1 MGKDYGEPIR
11 YEPDFNGPTRNRS
24 CTDILWLII
33 FILFLGLWGYVG
45 FYSMTKGNVEKL
57 LAPIDSKGQR
67 CGLDSG
73 LEDKKYL
80 MFFDLTRCLSPGTP
94 ITGCPTQQVCVRK
107 CPEQTIIFHT
117 KINDASTFEQ
127 VRSNMVCT
135 DDVNVQTITYTQALQ
150 FIKDGKC
157 AGYVLR
163 SQPVLY
169 RCIGDLSAMQCKDTA
184 TGSKWTDQSAGE
196 TCVRNPREAQ
206 RSLLNSATALDS
218 YVGWIA
224 ASWVTFFKGDE
235 RELHVVVMGRC
246 FPFVSEAMDVLREIN
261 GNLASL
267 DENQVLEQLGKL
279 IQFDQL
285 SSQIVQDLVQ
295 SRWYMA
301 GAVVAVVVICFIYI
315 LLLRWLVAPVVW
327 LSIAGLHVL
336 IGFSIYLSYKN
347 YVYYR
352 DNPVTL
358 IQTTNLKGYAQSMF
372 TKQETWMAL
381 LVVLAII
388 LAILLIIVIFLRS
401 RITIAIALIREGSR
415 AVVAIKS
422 TVLFP
427 IFPWVIQCAVIAY
440 GVLVLMYLLSI
451 GDSAFRVV
459 NLRNDT
465 NCNCGGVYTED
476 YVGCEPSTFTMKCHD
491 TSPGAGYQQPCQV
504 ASCHFIGIDNP
515 HIVLYMHLVNLLGFF
530 WTMFFISGIA
540 DMMLAST
547 FSTWYWTAHKSDLP
561 FFTLTSGIYRTLRY
575 HLGTVALGALII
587 AIVRVIRVILEYIDH
602 KVKKFDNPITRCIM
616 CFCKCFFWCLENF
629 LKFINKNAYIMCAV
643 HGKNFCSSA
652 RDAFSLL
659 MRNIVR
665 VVVLDKVT
673 DFIFF
678 LSKLLISIGVGFAVY
693 YLLQWN
699 YVYEVTQG
707 ERLHYNYIPAIIL
720 SIATYLICTIFFNVY
735 SMAVDTLFLCF
746 LEDCERND
754 GSVEKP
760 YVMSKNLMKILG
772 KRNKQA

>member
-1 MGKDYGEPIR
+1 MSKDYGEPIR
-11 YEPDFNGPTRNRS
+11 YEPDFSGPTRNRS
-24 CTDILWLII
+24 CTDILWLIV
-33 FILFLGLWGYVG
+33 FILFLGVWGYVG
-45 FYSMTKGNVEKL
+45 YYSITRGNVEKL
-57 LAPIDSKGQR
+57 LAPIDSKGHR

-73 LEDKKYL
+73 LEDRKYL

-94 ITGCPTQQVCVRK
+94 ITGCPTQQICVNK
-107 CPEQTIIFHT
+107 CPDQTIVFHARIT
-117 KINDASTFEQ
+117 NASSFEQ

-135 DDVNVQTITYTQALQ
+135 DDVNIQTMTHTEALQ
-150 FIKDGKC
+150 NINDGKC

-163 SQPVLY
+163 SQPVLF
-169 RCIGDLSAMQCKDTA
+169 RCIGDLSTIQCKDTNPQ
-184 TGSKWTDQSAGE
+184 SKWTGDGGGQV
-196 TCVRNPREAQ
+196 CVRNPREAQ
-206 RSLLNSATALDS
+206 KSLLNSATALDS
-218 YVGWIA
+218 YIGWIA
-224 ASWVTFFKGDE
+224 ASWVNYFTSDE
-235 RELHVVVMGRC
+235 RETHVVVLGRC
-246 FPFVSEAMDVLREIN
+246 FPIVSEAMEVIREIN
-261 GNLASL
+261 DNLANL
-267 DENQVLEQLGKL
+267 DENQVLEQLRKL

-301 GAVVAVVVICFIYI
+301 GAVVGVVIICFIYI

-327 LSIAGLHVL
+327 VSIAGLHVL
-336 IGFSIYLSYKN
+336 LGFSIYLCYKN

-352 DNPVTL
+352 DNPVSL
-358 IQTTNLKGYAQSMF
+358 VQTTNLKGYAQSIF
-372 TKQETWMAL
+372 TKQETWMTI
-381 LVVLAII
+381 LVILAIV

-401 RITIAIALIREGSR
+401 RIVIAIALIREGSR
-415 AVVAIKS
+415 AVTAIKS

-427 IFPWVIQCAVIAY
+427 IFPWIIQCAVIAY

-451 GDSAFRVV
+451 GESAFRVV
-459 NLRNDT
+459 NLKNDT
-465 NCNCGGVYTED
+465 RCDCSGAYTED
-476 YVGCEPSTFTMKCHD
+476 YVSCEPSTFTLKCHD
-491 TSPGAGYQQPCQV
+491 TTPGSGYLQPCRL
-504 ASCHFIGIDNP
+504 ASCHFIGIDGP
-515 HIVLYMHLVNLLGFF
+515 HSVVYMHLVNLLGFF
-530 WTMFFISGIA
+530 WTMFFISGVA

-547 FSTWYWTAHKSDLP
+547 FSTWYWTPHKSDLP

-602 KVKKFDNPITRCIM
+602 KVKKFDNPFTRCIL

-643 HGKNFCSSA
+643 HGKNFCTSA

-659 MRNIVR
+659 MRNIIR

-693 YLLQWN
+693 YLLQLN
-699 YVYEVTQG
+699 YLYEVTQG

-720 SIATYLICTIFFNVY
+720 SVATYLICTIFFNVY

-754 GSVEKP
+754 GSAEKP

-772 KRNKQA
+772 KRNKNV